1 MMNLSPRAVLLTA
14 MLMTGATAFLTFENM
29 AGEAPPEVFV
39 RLEEGD
45 SQSTGDPAIK
55 P

>member
-1 MMNLSPRAVLLTA
+1 MMLSPRAVLLTA
-14 MLMTGATAFLTFENM
+14 MLMAGATALFTFNV
-29 AGEAPPEVFV
+29 GTFDGSPEEVV

-45 SQSTGDPAIK
+45 PQSTGDPTIN